1 MENQINNNNTV
12 VEDTVVEDTVVKPA
26 PKKRAPKKQ
35 PVVVETNTE
44 TNAETNAETNGETT
58 DAETT
63 KPAPKKRA
71 PKKQPVVVETNAE
84 TNGDTTDAETTKPAP
99 KKRAPKK
106 QPVVVDE
113 TNAETNGET
122 TDAETTK
129 PAPKKRA
136 PKKNVSEDQFNTT
149 YGTSFNKEEIDHIN
163 WLSTTFNVHIHI
175 AIKYVQENSLC
186 ETKPNDDF
194 CCKPHKN
201 SFQSSLENS
210 EEVNLKAEHLL
221 IIGETNGAIFARK
234 KAKKEWEKTAKWGP
248 EEEKKYWAN
257 QMSVEDI
264 GKCLGYLV
272 SIGFLNKLDWSHM

>member
-1 MENQINNNNTV
+1 MNQIENTVVDTTVVENTVVKNTV
-12 VEDTVVEDTVVKPA
+12 VETAETAKPA

-35 PVVVETNTE
+35 PVVVETNV
-44 TNAETNAETNGETT
+44 ETT

-63 KPAPKKRA
+63 ETAKPAPKKRA
-71 PKKQPVVVETNAE
+71 PKKQPVVVETNVE
-84 TNGDTTDAETTKPAP
+84 TTDAETAETAKPAP

-106 QPVVVDE
+106 QPVVVE
-113 TNAETNGET
+113 TNVET
-122 TDAETTK
+122 TDAETAETAK

-136 PKKNVSEDQFNTT
+136 PKKVVSEDQFNIT

-163 WLSTTFNVHIHI
+163 WLTTVFNVHINI

-194 CCKPHKN
+194 CCRTHKKT
-201 SFQSSLENS
+201 FQSSLENS

-221 IIGETNGAIFARK
+221 IIGETNGAIFSRK

>member
-1 MENQINNNNTV
+1 MQLLENTVVKNTV
-12 VEDTVVEDTVVKPA
+12 VETAETAKPA

-35 PVVVETNTE
+35 PVVVETNV
-44 TNAETNAETNGETT
+44 ETT

-63 KPAPKKRA
+63 ETAKPAPKKRAPKKQPVVVENNAETTDAETTETAKPAPKKRA
-71 PKKQPVVVETNAE
+71 PKKQPVVVETNVE
-84 TNGDTTDAETTKPAP
+84 TNVETTDAETAETAKPAP

-106 QPVVVDE
+106 V
-113 TNAETNGET
+113 
-122 TDAETTK
+122 
-129 PAPKKRA
+129 
-136 PKKNVSEDQFNTT
+136 VSEDQFNIT

-163 WLSTTFNVHIHI
+163 WLTTVFNVHINI

-194 CCKPHKN
+194 CCRTHKKT
-201 SFQSSLENS
+201 FQSSLENS

-221 IIGETNGAIFARK
+221 IIGETNGAIFSRK

-272 SIGFLNKLDWSHM
+272 SIGFLNKLDWSHIFV

>member
-1 MENQINNNNTV
+1 MNQIENTVVDTTVVENTVVKNTV
-12 VEDTVVEDTVVKPA
+12 VETAETAKPA

-35 PVVVETNTE
+35 PVVVETNV
-44 TNAETNAETNGETT
+44 ETT

-63 KPAPKKRA
+63 ETAKPAPKKRA
-71 PKKQPVVVETNAE
+71 PKKQPVVVETNVE
-84 TNGDTTDAETTKPAP
+84 TTDAETAETAKPAP

-106 QPVVVDE
+106 V
-113 TNAETNGET
+113 
-122 TDAETTK
+122 
-129 PAPKKRA
+129 
-136 PKKNVSEDQFNTT
+136 VSEDQFNTT